1 MSKISEMITQIEAE
15 QASRNNKL
23 IEREAAVTAKEK
35 ELKAKIKELAEL
47 EGDLEASIEKNEVLV
62 RELRAS
68 GKMDAKE
75 EELVGESTA
84 IIEGKRKNRAWENKL
99 ARIESNQEKERERLA
114 EYSSLL
120 EKEKADY
127 KETLKEEFFKKLES
141 AVK

>member
-1 MSKISEMITQIEAE
+1 MSKISEMIAQIEAE
-15 QASRNNKL
+15 QASRNNEL
-23 IEREAAVTAKEK
+23 TEREVAVIAKEK